1 MNEIEKAILTEQLK
15 ELLTVTKDLSN
26 ITERYKNID
35 QLDQNLKEFT
45 KVASGSMECSQK
57 LSEQISKLSIPKS
70 IEVRNKTT
78 VKLDNVS
85 ITAALILVLM
95 LIVAIFFHWQ
105 LKKEVAQKD
114 EFIEFAMKQKMPK
127 AIELVAVPQI
137 SVYEYLMTQKEKK
150 TLMQLE
156 Y

>member
-1 MNEIEKAILTEQLK
+1 MNEIEKAILTEQLN

-35 QLDQNLKEFT
+35 QLDQNLKEFIQ
-45 KVASGSMECSQK
+45 VASGSMECSQK

-85 ITAALILVLM
+85 ITAALILVAM
-95 LIVAIFFHWQ
+95 LVVAIYFHWQ

-114 EFIEFAMKQKMPK
+114 EFIEFAMKQNMPK
-127 AIELVAVPQI
+127 AIDLVATPQV
-137 SVYEYLMTQKEKK
+137 SVYEYLMTQKEKR

>member
-35 QLDQNLKEFT
+35 QLDQNLKEFI

-70 IEVRNKTT
+70 IEVKNKTT
-78 VKLDNVS
+78 IILDNVS
-85 ITAALILVLM
+85 ITAALFFITLM
-95 LIVAIFFHWQ
+95 GVATFFYWQ
-105 LKKEVAQKD
+105 LKNEVAVANELV
-114 EFIEFAMKQKMPK
+114 EFSKQQKMPK
-127 AIELVAVPQI
+127 AIELVAVPQV
-137 SVYEYLMTQKEKK
+137 SVYEYLITQKEKK
-150 TLMQLE
+150 VLKQLE